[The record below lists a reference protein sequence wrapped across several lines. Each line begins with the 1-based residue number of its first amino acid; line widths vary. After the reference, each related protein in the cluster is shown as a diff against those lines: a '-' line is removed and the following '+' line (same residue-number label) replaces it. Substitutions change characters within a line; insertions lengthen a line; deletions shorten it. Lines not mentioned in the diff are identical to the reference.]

1 VRPAGRGPWPGPAI
15 GGRAVGP
22 GGGAGALEDRPDRT
36 VTLFFMKKSVLT
48 RYRVM
53 AYVTA
58 VMLLV
63 LCVSM
68 IFKYGFDTGA
78 DVTLV
83 VAQIHGVLFIVY
95 LVFAFDLG
103 QKARWPFLKLL
114 WVLIAGT
121 IPTAAF
127 FVERA
132 VVREIGPL
140 VEEQPAAPAEV

>member
-1 VRPAGRGPWPGPAI
+1 
-15 GGRAVGP
+15 
-22 GGGAGALEDRPDRT
+22 
-36 VTLFFMKKSVLT
+36 MKKSVLT

-53 AYVTA
+53 AYLTA

-63 LCVSM
+63 LCACMVA
-68 IFKYGFDTGA
+68 KYGFG
-78 DVTLV
+78 VGESLTLV

-103 QKARWPFLKLL
+103 SKARWPFGKLL

-127 FVERA
+127 FVERK
-132 VVREIGPL
+132 VTREVENGL
-140 VEEQPAAPAEV
+140 VEAPRGEPVEA